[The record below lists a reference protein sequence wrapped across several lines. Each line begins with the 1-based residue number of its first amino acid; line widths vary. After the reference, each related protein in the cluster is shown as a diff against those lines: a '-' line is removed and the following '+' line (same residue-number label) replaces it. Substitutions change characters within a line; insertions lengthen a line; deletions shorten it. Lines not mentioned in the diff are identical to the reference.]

1 MNISIAGR
9 IITLWGVLVALG
21 WVLSSLPLR
30 FFGQTYTTS
39 ALQLW
44 TVLMAVALVAA
55 YKWFPAA
62 MQNKVVKLWTV
73 IIVGGMLLNWANYYR
88 LLPAAIAPYVYLH
101 GWILLTAI
109 GFALTALW
117 WTPKS
122 KLIYAGGALANL
134 VLLILLLANFPGVG
148 QNALYLAA
156 LAGGLPIIADG
167 LLNYRTSQSPQPM
180 RESPAPAAPA
190 APSPLVQVTRTT
202 TTSTYVPSKPSS
214 GKKVIVKIVAK

>member
-1 MNISIAGR
+1 MNKVGK
-9 IITLWGVLVALG
+9 IITLWGVAVLLG
-21 WVLSSLPLR
+21 WVLSAAVQLN
-30 FFGQTYTTS
+30 FFGTGYVTS
-39 ALQLW
+39 ALILW
-44 TVLMAVALVAA
+44 SVLMAAALIVT
-55 YKWFPAA
+55 YLQFPNA
-62 MQNKVVKLWTV
+62 MQNRVVHVWTAIV
-73 IIVGGMLLNWANYYR
+73 VGGMLLNFANYYR
-88 LLPAAIAPYVYLH
+88 LLPAALAQYVYLH
-101 GWILLTAI
+101 GWVLLTAV

-122 KLIYAGGALANL
+122 KMIYAGGALANL

-167 LLNYRTSQSPQPM
+167 LLNYRTNTPPKPAP
-180 RESPAPAAPA
+180 ESPTPSAPAPI
-190 APSPLVQVTRTT
+190 VEITRTT